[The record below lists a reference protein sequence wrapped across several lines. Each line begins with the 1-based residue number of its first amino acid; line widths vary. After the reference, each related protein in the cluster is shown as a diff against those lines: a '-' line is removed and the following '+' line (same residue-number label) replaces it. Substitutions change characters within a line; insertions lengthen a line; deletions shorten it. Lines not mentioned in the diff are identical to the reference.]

1 MSEITPQQAFKEFIT
16 KFQDKLNTAN
26 PDDANKDNCLPYI
39 EQLSVYKEFTDG
51 LIKNGSKFLGIIS
64 YLKDELAKNDNDVQS
79 TTSVGS
85 SSIQDGKILEDLD
98 FLRRCLD
105 KRVGMEE
112 QAMTSL
118 VDLEGIVDALIR
130 ENRKLDD
137 ENRRLK
143 NQLKNTEHS
152 ACVPIDD
159 DITANVIATL
169 QQENDDLKQIIN
181 RNRQTMNMIRNKS
194 SDSSSESDD
203 QRNDCEEQLE
213 LLKRQLAERDRRI
226 EELLAKLKDLSK
238 AKARANASEPN
249 DSESD
254 SDKPSDKSDDP
265 NKSDASTSSSSNE
278 SQSLTDLEKK
288 DEDKLQK
295 LKDGYKEL
303 ATLLREKYDKLR
315 KQREKIK
322 DLTKQ
327 LEKCADT
334 EKEALELK
342 DLVAQL
348 RQKNDDLAKE
358 LQDLK
363 TNVPSDDIKNYLE
376 LCSNQLESAKQREI
390 LLARKLAMQEENQ
403 KTLLDERENM
413 IQIQND
419 MLNSILKC
427 KTELAKYNV

>member
-1 MSEITPQQAFKEFIT
+1 MSENSAQQAFKEFIS

-64 YLKDELAKNDNDVQS
+64 HLKDELAKNDNDGQS

-85 SSIQDGKILEDLD
+85 SSYQDGKILEDLE

-159 DITANVIATL
+159 EITANVIATL
-169 QQENDDLKQIIN
+169 QQENDDLKQIII

-213 LLKRQLAERDRRI
+213 LLKRQLAEKDRRI

-238 AKARANASEPN
+238 AKSRASEPN

-254 SDKPSDKSDDP
+254 SEKPSDQNEDPSKSDT
-265 NKSDASTSSSSNE
+265 STSSSSNE
-278 SQSLTDLEKK
+278 SQYLTDLEKK

-322 DLTKQ
+322 DLMKQ
-327 LEKCADT
+327 LEKCADS

-348 RQKNDDLAKE
+348 RKKNADLTEE
-358 LQDLK
+358 LQNLK
-363 TNVPSDDIKNYLE
+363 TNVPSDDLKNYLE
-376 LCSNQLESAKQREI
+376 LCNNQLESAKQREI
-390 LLARKLAMQEENQ
+390 LLARKLAMQDENQ
-403 KTLLDERENM
+403 QTLLDERENL
-413 IQIQND
+413 IKIHNE
-419 MLNSILKC
+419 MLDSISIC